1 MDRSWL
7 HYRWANRALSGGAFF
22 NRKSFGQFLGHTFLA
37 VAIWALCVLAGP
49 AAAQN
54 AQGTILGHVTDPSG
68 AVIPGAQ
75 VTVTNKDTGVATAV
89 TTNGTGDFTVPALNP
104 GNYSVTVEDP
114 GSPKARDPGHPA
126 PANQEWSEAGLRCRL
141 R

>member
-1 MDRSWL
+1 MDRRWL
-7 HYRWANRALSGGAFF
+7 HYRWPNRALSGGAFF
-22 NRKSFGQFLGHTFLA
+22 NRKSFEQFLRHTFLA
-37 VAIWALCVLAGP
+37 VAICALCVLAGP

-75 VTVTNKDTGVATAV
+75 VTVTNKDTGVATRV

-104 GNYSVTVEDP
+104 GNYSVAVEAK
-114 GSPKARDPGHPA
+114 GFSRAES
-126 PANQEWSEAGLRCRL
+126 NSLVLEVQQSL
-141 R
+141 